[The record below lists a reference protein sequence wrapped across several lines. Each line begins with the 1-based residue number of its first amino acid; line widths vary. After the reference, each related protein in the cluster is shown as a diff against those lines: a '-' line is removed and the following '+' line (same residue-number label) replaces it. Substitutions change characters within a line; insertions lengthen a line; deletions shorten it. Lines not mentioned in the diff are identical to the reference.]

1 MDVASPRHPG
11 IGTATTPVVDGNGFG
26 APFTGTITGGTL
38 AAKPAT
44 PRPVRPRYVSR
55 PATNDDCRGAGGP
68 P

>member
-11 IGTATTPVVDGNGFG
+11 IGTATTPVVDGSGFG

-44 PRPVRPRYVSR
+44 PRPVRPRVWR
-55 PATNDDCRGAGGP
+55 PATNDDRRGAGGSP
-68 P
+68 